1 MPVRPAQTA
10 PLRTM
15 LSGLPRDGPVM
26 RADHRFTAAGVQTSA
41 GRTGARPSRMLVVVA
56 AWGSCFSL
64 LMWGIR
70 DASVLWFAALRALIA
85 GAALLVTVV
94 PAGRAKLLVPRE
106 CC

>member
-1 MPVRPAQTA
+1 
-10 PLRTM
+10 
-15 LSGLPRDGPVM
+15 
-26 RADHRFTAAGVQTSA
+26 
-41 GRTGARPSRMLVVVA
+41 MLVVVA